1 MATQTEVK
9 TALSAKIATLIAAAT
24 SLQDIAY
31 ITKALRDAGEVST
44 AVQTA
49 LTDKTNTLI
58 STTTSL
64 KDLSY
69 LTKALYDNVVDTSG
83 NIIYPYNQDMP
94 YGWLWNDLTEESY
107 RLGHNIMTVQQ
118 QMRRVVCVGNP
129 QFGGV
134 VYKYLDAAN
143 SNLYEDGSSSVADIA
158 GASNRQVFVEMP
170 KFYFKQ
176 YKEGA
181 LNYYWMGVKPFD
193 GAVCH
198 QAFRKTGWTDSGDG
212 SNIANESPFA
222 YISAFEGV
230 LYDAS
235 AAAYV
240 NGIATTPVI
249 DTAADK
255 LVSIVGFKPTSTI
268 TIAQGRLLAAA
279 GGSKQFDWHR
289 YSAMRLCF
297 VIEYMTHNSQAKIP
311 GYTDNTTTPTFDNDA
326 LKTGLTVSL
335 GNASGSIS
343 GSANHLAGGGDG
355 GYNGVVANSYRGIE
369 NFYGHIWT
377 FVDAI
382 NYTNGQPFVCQI
394 FDTFAS
400 DTFTGSY
407 IRATD
412 SSGVAITQP
421 LLDGYQSKLFSG
433 GFFIEAVGASSAS
446 KVTDYYYYAA
456 GNKVLAFG
464 GSLSAASIAGVG
476 CLTAANASSLVAWS
490 ICSRL

>member
-1 MATQTEVK
+1 MATQTELK
-9 TALSAKIATLIAAAT
+9 TALSAKTATLIAAAT

-31 ITKALRDAGEVST
+31 ITKALRDAGEISS

-49 LTDKTNTLI
+49 LTDRTNTLI
-58 STTTSL
+58 ATATSL
-64 KDLSY
+64 KELSY

-83 NIIYPYNQDMP
+83 NVIYPYNQDMP
-94 YGWLWNDLTEESY
+94 YGWLWNDITEESY

-134 VYKYLDAAN
+134 VYRYLSATY
-143 SNLYEDGSSSVADIA
+143 STKYEDGSDASLDIA
-158 GASNRQVFVEMP
+158 GASSRQVFVEMP
-170 KFYFKQ
+170 KFYYKQ
-176 YKEGA
+176 YKEGS
-181 LNYYWMGVKPFD
+181 LNYYWMGVKNFD
-193 GAVCH
+193 GAVVH
-198 QAFRKTGWTDSGDG
+198 PAFKKTGWTDSGDG
-212 SNIANESPFA
+212 SNVANEHAFG

-235 AAAYV
+235 VTAYV
-240 NGIATTPVI
+240 DGIATAPTLDLV
-249 DTAADK
+249 ADK

-268 TIAQGRLLAAA
+268 TIAQGRTLAAN

-297 VIEYMTHNSQAKIP
+297 IIEYMTHNSEAKIP
-311 GYTDNTTTPTFDNDA
+311 GYTDNTVTPTFDFDA

-343 GSANHLAGGGDG
+343 GSANHLAAGGDG

-369 NFYGHIWT
+369 NFYGHLRN

-400 DTFTGSY
+400 DTFTGAY

-412 SSGVAITQP
+412 TNGVAITQP
-421 LLDGYQSKLFSG
+421 LVTGHQSKLFSG
-433 GFFIEAVGASSAS
+433 GFFAEALGASSAT
-446 KVTDYYYYAA
+446 KITDYYYYGS
-456 GNKVLAFG
+456 GNRVLFFG
-464 GSLSAASIAGVG
+464 GLLHNGSSAGVG
-476 CLTAANASSLVAWS
+476 CLSAGAASSYVYWS
-490 ICSRL
+490 ICSRS